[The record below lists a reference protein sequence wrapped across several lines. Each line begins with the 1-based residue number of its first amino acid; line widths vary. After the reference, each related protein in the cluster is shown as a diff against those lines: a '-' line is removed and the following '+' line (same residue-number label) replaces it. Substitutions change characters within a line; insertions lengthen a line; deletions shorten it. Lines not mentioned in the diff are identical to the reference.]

1 MVYLGEFYSPLS
13 QPLAFGSP
21 NNELLPALR
30 QSNICIQMLAV
41 TPKTFQIPR
50 KCTVFN
56 VFNNAKLLRPENTKD
71 FILSEK
77 L

>member
-1 MVYLGEFYSPLS
+1 MFK
-13 QPLAFGSP
+13 LAFGSP

-41 TPKTFQIPR
+41 TPKTFQILG

-56 VFNNAKLLRPENTKD
+56 VFNNGKLLPENTKD